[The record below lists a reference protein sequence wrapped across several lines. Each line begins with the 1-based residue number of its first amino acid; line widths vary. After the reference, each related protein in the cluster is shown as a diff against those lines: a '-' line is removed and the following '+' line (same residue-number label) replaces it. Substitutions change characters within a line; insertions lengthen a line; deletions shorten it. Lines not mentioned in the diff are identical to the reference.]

1 MNPIIAIDVSK
12 EKSVASV
19 FTDRHT
25 CFLEPFVFKHKLLD
39 LERLN
44 SKLMDLSLQFGAKP
58 KVVMEA
64 TGVYSKPLASF
75 FFALGYDVYVLNPL
89 TTSHIKSKSMRKAKT
104 DPIDTKRI
112 ATAFYN
118 QRLIPYAPSDDIY
131 EKLRFLQR
139 QYDGLNTTYQEL
151 VIRMHTVIDLIY
163 PNFNKMFY
171 TVRGKGSL
179 HFLKAFPIPQMVLDA
194 SLEELAVSFHASNKG
209 KEWHLKKAALIKEV
223 VRESPQ
229 VHAAQQTVLVYYV
242 DLILHMQDTLT
253 DIRAQMHELARLSPH
268 YELLCSV
275 PGIGEVTAAVILS
288 EIGDI
293 SRFHSKKQLI
303 AYAGL
308 DPSVFQSGKFTAKNS
323 KISKRGSPYLR
334 KALYQAA
341 FAGISKRS
349 NGYANKELRT
359 FYDRLIRNGKTSR
372 LALTATSAKLL
383 RMIFGM
389 LISSSTFRYE

>member
-1 MNPIIAIDVSK
+1 MVGQIII
-12 EKSVASV
+12 
-19 FTDRHT
+19 
-25 CFLEPFVFKHKLLD
+25 FKD
-39 LERLN
+39 
-44 SKLMDLSLQFGAKP
+44 
-58 KVVMEA
+58 
-64 TGVYSKPLASF
+64 
-75 FFALGYDVYVLNPL
+75 
-89 TTSHIKSKSMRKAKT
+89 
-104 DPIDTKRI
+104 
-112 ATAFYN
+112 
-118 QRLIPYAPSDDIY
+118 
-131 EKLRFLQR
+131 
-139 QYDGLNTTYQEL
+139 
-151 VIRMHTVIDLIY
+151 
-163 PNFNKMFY
+163 
-171 TVRGKGSL
+171 KGSL
-179 HFLKAFPIPQMVLDA
+179 HFLKAFPFPQMVLDA